1 MGEVDRRVAAAIE
14 GVLSYLKENTASPG
28 EAIYVLVEVI
38 TKVDQDYR
46 YDGKSVEKLIEMVS
60 NHLKTND
67 EESARAVG
75 MEH

>member
-1 MGEVDRRVAAAIE
+1 MGEVDDRVNAAID
-14 GVLSYLKENTASPG
+14 GVLSYLKENTAGPV

-38 TKVDQDYR
+38 SKVDRDYS

-67 EESARAVG
+67 EESARVVG